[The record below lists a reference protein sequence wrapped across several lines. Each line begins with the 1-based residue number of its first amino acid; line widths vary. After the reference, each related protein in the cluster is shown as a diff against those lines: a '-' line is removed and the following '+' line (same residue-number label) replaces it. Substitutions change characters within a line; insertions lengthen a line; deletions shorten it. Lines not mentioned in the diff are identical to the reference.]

1 MNPALLAVPQ
11 DVSTPFSGLH
21 AIESGTAII
30 QAIQNGDWLSGAL
43 GSVGLAMDA
52 QAVAADPLAAVVGM
66 GVGWI
71 LEHIQPLKSWLND
84 LTGDSAEVAAFAQ
97 TWSNIGAHL
106 HGVGDEMLGRLREF
120 DGFSG
125 QLVTAYTAMQTDAA
139 QHVHA
144 AGDWASGVSEG
155 MRSGSAII
163 QYVHDLVR
171 DAISQLVTLAITAA
185 STGVFTLGLGAPAA
199 VAKVATQAAS
209 MAASLSTSV
218 VSLVDSVSTLSHH
231 LDDLSGLMGG
241 SGAAF
246 ASSVNGAPTL
256 PSPGYLASTA
266 PLAAGASLGAIG
278 ATSFAA
284 SRGAVSADGSMSLG
298 HTGTSMQS
306 GMSGAGALSSG
317 SLGTAASGA
326 AGGGIAAGATG
337 VSAAGAAARAGAA
350 AGAAPVGR
358 ADAAGMRGQ
367 TAMGGMPPQGGAKS
381 GSDEKGR
388 NKSGR
393 GAAGRQ
399 SRRTTS
405 NKRKNNNGR

>member
-66 GVGWI
+66 GFGWI

-144 AGDWASGVSEG
+144 AGDWANGVSEG
-155 MRSGSAII
+155 MRSGSAIV

-185 STGVFTLGLGAPAA
+185 SAGVFTLGLGAPAA

-231 LDDLSGLMGG
+231 LDDLSGLMDG

-266 PLAAGASLGAIG
+266 PVAAGASLGAIG
-278 ATSFAA
+278 DT

-306 GMSGAGALSSG
+306 GMSGTGALSSG
-317 SLGTAASGA
+317 SLGTA

-388 NKSGR
+388 NKTGR

>member
-144 AGDWASGVSEG
+144 AGDWANGVSEG
-155 MRSGSAII
+155 MRSGSAIV

-185 STGVFTLGLGAPAA
+185 SAGVFTLGLGAPAA

-231 LDDLSGLMGG
+231 LDDLSGLMDG

-266 PLAAGASLGAIG
+266 PVAAGASLGAIG
-278 ATSFAA
+278 DTS
-284 SRGAVSADGSMSLG
+284 RDAVSADGSMSLG

-306 GMSGAGALSSG
+306 GMSGTGALSSG
-317 SLGTAASGA
+317 SLGTA